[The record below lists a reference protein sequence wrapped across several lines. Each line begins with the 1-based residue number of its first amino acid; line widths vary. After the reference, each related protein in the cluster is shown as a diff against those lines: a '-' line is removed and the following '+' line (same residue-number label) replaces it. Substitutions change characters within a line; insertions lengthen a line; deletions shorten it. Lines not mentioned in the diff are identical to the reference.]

1 MAMMSDIVDQIRDY
15 LDQNDWKY
23 EYIADKKIIKAGVN
37 LKCKLQSAK
46 LFITFNESG
55 YTVIAVPTMNASEDT
70 RANVLE
76 YISRAN
82 YGLRNGNFEMD
93 LNDGEIRYKTYTNC
107 KGLDRVSNDI
117 IEDSII
123 IPPMMFSRYGDGM
136 AALMFGFSDPITE
149 IKKVENAQ

>member
-1 MAMMSDIVDQIRDY
+1 MAMMSDIVDQVRDY

-23 EYIADKKIIKAGVN
+23 EYIADRNYIRAGVN
-37 LKCKLQSAK
+37 LNCKLQSVK
-46 LFITFNESG
+46 LLITFNEKG
-55 YTVIAVPTMNASEDT
+55 YTVLAVANMNASEDT
-70 RANVLE
+70 RKDVLE

-93 LNDGEIRYKTYTNC
+93 LNDGEVRFKTYTNC
-107 KGLDRVSNDI
+107 KGMDRISNEI

-136 AALMFGFSDPITE
+136 AALMFGFSDPETE
-149 IKKVENAQ
+149 IKKVENA